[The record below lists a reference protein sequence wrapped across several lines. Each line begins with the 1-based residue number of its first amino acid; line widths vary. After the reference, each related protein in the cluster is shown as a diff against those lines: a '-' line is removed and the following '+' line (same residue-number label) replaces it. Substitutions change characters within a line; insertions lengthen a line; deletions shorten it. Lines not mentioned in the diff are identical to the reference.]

1 MRSTVSSRIRR
12 RVRATVI
19 FGLTAAVL
27 LAGADLPASAA
38 SATPSKPVFVIY
50 YLWWSASHW
59 QDRLGSHYPKVSA
72 NAPLPAT
79 LDANGCNAKS
89 SYTGNTLTD
98 VPETGPS
105 GYDQTDRAVIERDVR
120 KAASLGVKGF
130 TVNWNG
136 AGTSSQTL
144 TSSPYNA
151 RLQYVFDA
159 VHKVNAEGTP
169 FKVMLNYKA
178 SATKLSTDAITGDLA
193 YFTKRYGSDSALD
206 HSYSTRP
213 EVIWTGSWKYSAAE
227 LTTVSHAVRSKTYL
241 IGDEKPTTWTAT
253 RAAQLDGASYYWSS
267 QDPWNNRASF
277 DQVKQ
282 LGDAVHAG
290 KNPDGRAKTWLAPFT
305 PGYNSQLLYGTSTC
319 VQRRDGQ
326 TMHELFNGN
335 LASRPDGWMFISW
348 NEIAEGSYIVPLSR
362 YGEKYTNALK
372 SVIANNG

>member
-1 MRSTVSSRIRR
+1 
-12 RVRATVI
+12 
-19 FGLTAAVL
+19 
-27 LAGADLPASAA
+27 
-38 SATPSKPVFVIY
+38 
-50 YLWWSASHW
+50 
-59 QDRLGSHYPKVSA
+59 
-72 NAPLPAT
+72 
-79 LDANGCNAKS
+79 
-89 SYTGNTLTD
+89 
-98 VPETGPS
+98 
-105 GYDQTDRAVIERDVR
+105 VIERDVR

-159 VHKVNAEGTP
+159 VHKINAEGTP

-227 LTTVSHAVRSKTYL
+227 LKAVSSAVRSKTYL

-282 LGDAVHAG
+282 LGDAVHGG

-326 TMHELFNGN
+326 TMHELFHGN

-348 NEIAEGSYIVPLSR
+348 NEIAEGSYIVPLRR
-362 YGEKYTNALK
+362 YGQQYTDALK